1 MRSGGFPE
9 TIVSSQYAQISPV
22 WLSIRIRQPSSGVT
36 GGYPQD
42 EQRTTTSHGPA
53 AEVPIGEAER
63 LLAILDFDLIIIVA
77 AFTRLTTKTATN
89 ENVRTTTANRSA
101 TLRNLFI

>member
-9 TIVSSQYAQISPV
+9 TIVSSQYAQIFPV
-22 WLSIRIRQPSSGVT
+22 WLSIRIRQPSSAVT

-42 EQRTTTSHGPA
+42 EQRTTTSHGPD

-63 LLAILDFDLIIIVA
+63 VVAILDVELIIIVA
-77 AFTRLTTKTATN
+77 AFRRLTTATATN
-89 ENVRTTTANRSA
+89 DGVRTNAANR
-101 TLRNLFI
+101 